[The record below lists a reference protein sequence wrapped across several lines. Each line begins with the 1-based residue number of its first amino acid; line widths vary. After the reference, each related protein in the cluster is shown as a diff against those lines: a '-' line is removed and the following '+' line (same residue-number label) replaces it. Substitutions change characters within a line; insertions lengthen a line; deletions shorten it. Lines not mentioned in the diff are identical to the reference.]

1 MLGAETR
8 RHLQH
13 RMGYTDLADNLTC
26 IAYSVYRWGHTWPD
40 PAGPVSEALASQ
52 HELLMLQGWTVPAD
66 RPQPAVQQPAAPQRS
81 LQRQPGLDVPHLR
94 LQRSGHPKLPRTII
108 CNMLE
113 TSLRTPV

>member
-13 RMGYTDLADNLTC
+13 HVAYTYLAARLDC
-26 IAYSVYRWGHTWPD
+26 MVYCVHHTWPD

-52 HELLMLQGWTVPAD
+52 RVPLMLQGWTVPAG

-81 LQRQPGLDVPHLR
+81 LQHQQGLDVPHLH
-94 LQRSGHPKLPRTII
+94 LQRSGHWKIVTGNHLQDAGDISTQS
-108 CNMLE
+108 E
-113 TSLRTPV
+113 T